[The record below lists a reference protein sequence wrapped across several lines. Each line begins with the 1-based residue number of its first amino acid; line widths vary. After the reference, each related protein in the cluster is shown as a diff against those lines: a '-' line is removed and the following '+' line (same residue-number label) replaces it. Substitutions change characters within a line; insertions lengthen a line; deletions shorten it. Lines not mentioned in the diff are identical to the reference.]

1 MKERKLGLLGRKVGM
16 TTVFDDSGRS
26 LGVTVVELG
35 PCLVM
40 GHRSVAQHGYSALV
54 LGFGARAGKSVRL
67 PEAGN
72 LEPLGGLSAAR
83 RHVQEVCVSEATRE
97 RFAPGAEV
105 TVGDLE
111 VKVGDWVDVQG
122 TSIGKG
128 FQGVVRKYGFA
139 GMPATHGTHE
149 FFRHTGSIGCRKWPG
164 RVFKG
169 RRMPGH
175 MGHRTVTTQNLT
187 VVQVRPE
194 DNAIV
199 LHGSIPGAAQ
209 GQLLLRPAIKRNP
222 LA

>member
-16 TTVFDDSGRS
+16 TTVFDESGRS
-26 LGVTVVELG
+26 LGVTVIELG

-40 GHRSVAQHGYSALV
+40 GHRSAAEHGYNALL
-54 LGFGARAGKSVRL
+54 LGFGPRPGKSVSR
-67 PEAGN
+67 PEEGN
-72 LEPLGGLSAAR
+72 LKALGGLSAAR
-83 RHVQEVCVSEATRE
+83 RHVQEVCVSQATLA
-97 RFAPGAEV
+97 RFALGAEV
-105 TVGDLE
+105 TVADLDI
-111 VKVGDWVDVQG
+111 KVGDWVDVQG
-122 TSIGKG
+122 TTIGKG

-175 MGHRTVTTQNLT
+175 MGNRKVTTQNLT

-194 DNAIV
+194 DNAVV
-199 LHGSIPGAAQ
+199 LHGSIPGATT
-209 GQLLLRPAIKRNP
+209 GQLLLRPAIKRHP
-222 LA
+222 IA